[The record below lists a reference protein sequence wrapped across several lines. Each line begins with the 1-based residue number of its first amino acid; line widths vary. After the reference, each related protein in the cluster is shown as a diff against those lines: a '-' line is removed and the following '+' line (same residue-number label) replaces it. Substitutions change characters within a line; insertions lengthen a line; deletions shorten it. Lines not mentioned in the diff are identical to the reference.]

1 MKEEKTCHCSPKTNK
16 KKRKKTKAW
25 KKRKKDKNKERH
37 GDAFYFT
44 CFAATTMFVSRMKK
58 ASSLIQQA
66 NRIERFVQIIN
77 NKREKEKVKSD
88 NSLLNLPFNNEFQ
101 NGDFNQTLSSLITA
115 LGGNLSN
122 PRCATPDIDYQG
134 RNIEI

>member
-1 MKEEKTCHCSPKTNK
+1 MKKEKTCNCSQKT
-16 KKRKKTKAW
+16 KKRKGNKTKASL
-25 KKRKKDKNKERH
+25 KRKKDKNKERH

-77 NKREKEKVKSD
+77 NKREKVKIKSD
-88 NSLLNLPFNNEFQ
+88 YNLLNLPFNNEFQ
-101 NGDFNQTLSSLITA
+101 NGDFNQTLSSLISA

-122 PRCATPDIDYQG
+122 PRCSTPGIDYQG